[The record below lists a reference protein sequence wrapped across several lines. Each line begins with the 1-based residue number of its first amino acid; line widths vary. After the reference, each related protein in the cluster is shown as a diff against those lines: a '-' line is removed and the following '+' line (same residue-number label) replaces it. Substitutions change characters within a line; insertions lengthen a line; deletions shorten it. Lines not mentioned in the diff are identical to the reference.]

1 MKAPLLIS
9 SGFASKQPHPLTKE
23 LTNMANCT
31 IVFETLTG
39 FLPKNILEK
48 AIDEAGA
55 EHGTKKFTVLRQL
68 NTMMYA
74 HLTNKAG
81 LRDIEAGI
89 VSDKKLQEHTGTISF
104 SQISRVN
111 SDRDTDVFKM
121 IFEATLAKLKKHNGI
136 RIVPGNWGIL
146 KVLDSTI
153 VRLCITLFP
162 WANYRDK
169 TAAVKVHTLYD
180 VLLGC
185 PENIVMTEGIIH
197 DKEKM
202 KTFITEPGITYL
214 FDRAYIDYKEY
225 DRYCK
230 DGIFFISRLKKNAI
244 IKVLNE
250 NAVTKGSTV
259 LSDKEVILGCQ
270 STQMQHSVRIIQ
282 VIDSSSKELFYIVTN
297 RFDLTAEEIAQIY
310 RLRWTIETFFKWI
323 KQHLK
328 IKKFFGT
335 SFNAVLNQI
344 YSALILFCLLRLM
357 HILVGIQY
365 DFLKMVRLITN
376 GPWNPV
382 SQLKEDLAPKRPPPV
397 TKQKR
402 FNWKREY
409 DTVLSWY
416 KVS

>member
-1 MKAPLLIS
+1 
-9 SGFASKQPHPLTKE
+9 
-23 LTNMANCT
+23 MADCT
-31 IVFETLTG
+31 TVFETLTG

-48 AIDEAGA
+48 AIDETDA

-74 HLTNKAG
+74 HLTGKTG

-89 VSDKKLQEHTGTISF
+89 VADKKLQGHTGTISF

-121 IFEATLAKLKKHNGI
+121 IFEATLAKLRKHNGF
-136 RIVPGNWGIL
+136 RIIPGSWGIL
-146 KVLDSTI
+146 KALDSTI
-153 VRLCITLFP
+153 IRLCTTLFP
-162 WANYRDK
+162 WADYRDK
-169 TAAVKVHTLYD
+169 TAAVKVHTLYN

-230 DGIFFISRLKKNAI
+230 EGIFFISRLKKNAI
-244 IKVLNE
+244 VKALNE
-250 NAVTKGSTV
+250 SAVFKGSTV

-282 VIDSSSKELFYIVTN
+282 VVDSSNGEPFYIVTN
-297 RFDLTAEEIAQIY
+297 RFDLMAEEIAQIY

-344 YSALILFCLLRLM
+344 YSALILFCLLKLM
-357 HILVGIQY
+357 HILVDTHN
-365 DFLKMVRLITN
+365 DFLKMVRLLTN
-376 GPWNPV
+376 GLWNTV
-382 SQLKEDLAPKRPPPV
+382 SQLQEDLTPKRPPPV
-397 TKQKR
+397 LKQKR
-402 FNWKREY
+402 FKWELEY
-409 DTVLSWY
+409 DTVLRWY

>member
-1 MKAPLLIS
+1 
-9 SGFASKQPHPLTKE
+9 
-23 LTNMANCT
+23 MADCT
-31 IVFETLTG
+31 TVFETLKG
-39 FLPKNILEK
+39 FLPMNILEK
-48 AIDEAGA
+48 AIDETGA

-74 HLTNKAG
+74 HLTNKTG

-89 VSDKKLQEHTGTISF
+89 VADKKLQEHTGTISF
-104 SQISRVN
+104 SQISRMN

-121 IFEATLAKLKKHNGI
+121 IFEATLAKLKKHHGI
-136 RIVPGNWGIL
+136 RIIPGSWGML

-162 WANYRDK
+162 WADYRDK

-202 KTFITEPGITYL
+202 KTFIKEPGITYL
-214 FDRAYIDYKEY
+214 FGRAYIDYKEY

-230 DGIFFISRLKKNAI
+230 EGIFFISRLKKNAI

-259 LSDKEVILGCQ
+259 LLDKEVILGCQ
-270 STQMQHSVRIIQ
+270 STQMQHTVRIIQ
-282 VIDSSSKELFYIVTN
+282 VIDSSSGELFYIVTN

-344 YSALILFCLLRLM
+344 YSALILFCLLKLM
-357 HILVGIQY
+357 HILVGTQHN
-365 DFLKMVRLITN
+365 FLKMVRLITN
-376 GPWNPV
+376 GLWNTV
-382 SQLKEDLAPKRPPPV
+382 SQLQEDLAPKRPPPV
-397 TKQKR
+397 LKQKR
-402 FNWKREY
+402 FNWEREY
-409 DTVLSWY
+409 DTVLRWY

>member
-1 MKAPLLIS
+1 MDD
-9 SGFASKQPHPLTKE
+9 
-23 LTNMANCT
+23 CT
-31 IVFETLTG
+31 TVFETLKG
-39 FLPKNILEK
+39 FLPMNILEK
-48 AIDEAGA
+48 AIGETGA
-55 EHGTKKFTVLRQL
+55 EHGTNKFTVLRQL

-74 HLTNKAG
+74 HLTGKTG

-89 VSDKKLQEHTGTISF
+89 VADKKLQEHTGTISF

-121 IFEATLAKLKKHNGI
+121 IFETTLAKLKKHHGV
-136 RIVPGNWGIL
+136 RIIPGSWGVL
-146 KVLDSTI
+146 KALDSTI
-153 VRLCITLFP
+153 VRLSVTLFP
-162 WANYRDK
+162 WADYRDK

-180 VLLGC
+180 VLFGC

-197 DKEKM
+197 DKEKL
-202 KTFITEPGITYL
+202 KTFVTEPGITYL

-230 DGIFFISRLKKNAI
+230 EGIFFISRLKKNAI
-244 IKVLNE
+244 INILNE
-250 NAVTKGSTV
+250 NFIPKGSTV

-282 VIDSSSKELFYIVTN
+282 VVDSSNGELFHIVTN

-310 RLRWTIETFFKWI
+310 RLRWTIETFFKWV

-344 YSALILFCLLRLM
+344 YSALILFCLLKLM
-357 HILVGIQY
+357 HILVGSQN
-365 DFLKMVRLITN
+365 DFLKVVRLITN
-376 GPWNPV
+376 GLWNTV
-382 SQLKEDLAPKRPPPV
+382 SQLQEDLTPKKPPPIQ
-397 TKQKR
+397 KQKR
-402 FNWKREY
+402 FNWKQEFE
-409 DTVLSWY
+409 TVLRLY